1 MGKRN
6 GKLRWLGF
14 ALTLLLVLVGATAVR
29 SQTPEPLAIERTGEF
44 CVDDPACFN
53 RYHPDISAAAT
64 ANPGQPIVLGTRDA
78 FDGAF
83 GPGSTPEDV
92 VAADLSLVHPMT
104 GPIFIEGAQR
114 GDVLAVTIE

>member
-1 MGKRN
+1 MRGD
-6 GKLRWLGF
+6 
-14 ALTLLLVLVGATAVR
+14 AHDPLVIA
-29 SQTPEPLAIERTGEF
+29 RTGEF

-53 RYHPDISAAAT
+53 RFHPDIPAAAI
-64 ANPGQPIVLGTRDA
+64 AKPGQPIVLGTRDA

-104 GPIFIEGAQR
+104 GPVYVEGAKR
-114 GDVLAVTIE
+114 GMCWR